1 MPSKMTIPDPN
12 APATPRQCLYI
23 FTLGGAEYVQEGHK
37 LTKQQAHN
45 LIDLLKKAKTKSAKK
60 TKKIVHINT
69 LKTVSSETDVLTA
82 VTAPD
87 LSTQITDLIQLTMQV
102 LQATNQLLTA
112 IVRLPAEPP
121 QPPHEIPA
129 PVVPAPV
136 VPAPVIEHMAETE
149 PEPVSQGAWTP
160 RKTRTRVSRSVST
173 SKKTRV
179 WKIPI
184 TVDEIQRRE
193 AWRKKAAQNLVLAR
207 AAKKRKQNAARN

>member
-129 PVVPAPV
+129 PV
-136 VPAPVIEHMAETE
+136 
-149 PEPVSQGAWTP
+149 GAWTP

-207 AAKKRKQNAARN
+207 AAKKQKQNAARN